1 MMSGWMEGKKEK
13 KGGKGERGISWETG
27 IDIYML
33 LYSIKQITDKN
44 LLYSTGNSFQYSVM
58 VYMGK

>member
-1 MMSGWMEGKKEK
+1 MVT
-13 KGGKGERGISWETG
+13 GGKGERGISWETG

-33 LYSIKQITDKN
+33 LYSIKQITDKD
-44 LLYSTGNSFQYSVM
+44 LLYSTANSFQYSVM